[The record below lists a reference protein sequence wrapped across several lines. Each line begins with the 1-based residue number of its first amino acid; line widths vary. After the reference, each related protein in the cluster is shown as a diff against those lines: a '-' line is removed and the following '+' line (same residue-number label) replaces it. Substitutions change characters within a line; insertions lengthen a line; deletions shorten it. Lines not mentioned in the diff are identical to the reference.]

1 MIGRIWHGYTTL
13 ENANIYEELLR
24 NEIFINIRNRHIDG
38 FQEIQLFRRNLSNE
52 VEFITIMW
60 FDSVEAIKAFAGDD
74 YETAVV
80 PPKARAVLTRFDE
93 RSQHY
98 EVRERVK
105 NE

>member
-1 MIGRIWHGYTTL
+1 VIGRVWHGYTTL

-24 NEIFINIRNRHIDG
+24 NEIFVSIHDRHIDG
-38 FQEIQLFRRNLSNE
+38 FQEIQLFRRDLGNE

-60 FDSVEAIKAFAGDD
+60 FDSLEAVRAFAGDD
-74 YETAVV
+74 HEVAVV
-80 PPKARAVLTRFDE
+80 PPKARAVLSRFDE

>member
-13 ENANIYEELLR
+13 ENADVYENLLKA
-24 NEIFINIRNRHIDG
+24 EIFMGIHDRNIPG
-38 FQEIQLFRRNLSNE
+38 FQEIQLFRRDLNNE

-74 YETAVV
+74 YEVAVV
-80 PPKARAVLTRFDE
+80 PPKARAILSRFDE

-98 EVRERVK
+98 EIRERVK